1 MAATEEAAS
10 EAGGCPTAEGSSEAR
25 GHDGGRPPAPSAAL
39 GLPRC
44 QHRGPPRLPPGTAL
58 WFSSPL
64 RSWSGRLALHQ
75 ANAPRALVPAAH

>member
-25 GHDGGRPPAPSAAL
+25 GHDGGRPPALSEAL

-44 QHRGPPRLPPGTAL
+44 QHRGPP
-58 WFSSPL
+58 
-64 RSWSGRLALHQ
+64 
-75 ANAPRALVPAAH
+75 